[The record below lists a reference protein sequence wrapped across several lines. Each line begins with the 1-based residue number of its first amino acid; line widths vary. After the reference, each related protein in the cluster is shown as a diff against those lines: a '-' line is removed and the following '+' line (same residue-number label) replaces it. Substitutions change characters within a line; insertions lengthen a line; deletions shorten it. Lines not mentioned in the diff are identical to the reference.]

1 LVELAKDFL
10 TEIVEERTRQNHGF
24 SRLLAEAELRRLRQ
38 LTSEERGDRLGEMSA
53 AAMKRLVAKAKREL
67 STKERAALASEL
79 LESLDYPGEPVSAE
93 EAGDASRAEAL
104 RRAERVVRG
113 AVTGVP
119 AEKVHAAIRRKL
131 RTRR

>member
-1 LVELAKDFL
+1 MPLVSGAHHSRFERL
-10 TEIVEERTRQNHGF
+10 T
-24 SRLLAEAELRRLRQ
+24 LRNPPALP
-38 LTSEERGDRLGEMSA
+38 EDP
-53 AAMKRLVAKAKREL
+53 LVAKAKREL
-67 STKERAALASEL
+67 NTKERAALASEL

-93 EAGDASRAEAL
+93 EAADAWL

-113 AVTGVP
+113 ALTGVP